1 MTPHRTTEVGIREL
15 RDHLSAYVA
24 RAQAGSEVTVT
35 DRGRPVARL
44 VPHDRADRL
53 QELVDR
59 GLVRPPI
66 KPKRKASEIP
76 RIRAS
81 GDVSSLVKEQRR

>member
-1 MTPHRTTEVGIREL
+1 MTPHRAEVGIRQL

-24 RAQAGSEVTVT
+24 RVQDGLELTVT

-53 QELVDR
+53 QELIDR
-59 GLVRPPI
+59 GLIRPPI
-66 KPKRKASEIP
+66 SPKRKASEIP
-76 RIRAS
+76 RIRAT
-81 GDVSSLVKEQRR
+81 GDVSGLVEEQRR